1 MRACAAFFVT
11 ITACSASFQA
21 RTSDSTRT
29 LVNNPVVAAGA
40 AALTPNEGRQA
51 RPAAERPPALLVDFA
66 AVHDGSPVSGLRA
79 SEVEVRVD
87 GRTRTINALRQ
98 VAAAPLAAA
107 TGDSP
112 RVPPPYGTNQDVTA
126 GRDFV
131 LLLDEE
137 SLTAGREAQLRS
149 AVDGLLA
156 GFSPADRAMV
166 LALPYGG
173 IRQGF
178 TSDRARVRLAM
189 AAWGGQGSRSETGS
203 DMACRTRRF
212 LESLHSFLTDQ
223 AGRSTP
229 VTVVLFTAGL
239 AAPRRDAPM
248 ARAPG
253 MCELPV
259 THFQMISAA
268 AGAARANFYV
278 LQPSDVGFN
287 AGGWTESIA
296 GTSFLGSDNPLE
308 GIEHLAGATGAV
320 RLALDGTGTESVARV
335 ARESSTYYVAEVA
348 IEPREI
354 FGRSRKL
361 AVRVKREGVT
371 VRARPEITFTQPERG
386 GAATRLAVGDLLL
399 SPAAAPDLP
408 LRVGGFTVRE
418 PDGRLRIGAVVEPIE
433 PGVTLASAGAV
444 LLDGGEI
451 VARWFA
457 ADASVRPLL
466 GAMAAAP
473 GRYRLRV
480 AAIDESGRTGVAE
493 EEVDAR
499 LVPVGPL
506 TLGSLMLSVS
516 RGGAVV
522 PQLEFSTEPIA
533 IASFDIYGGEGGL
546 ALSATLEVAREPD
559 GAALVTLP
567 LALARADASRVVATG
582 SVPLGALP
590 PGDYV
595 VLGVIRLEDGT
606 IGRVSRTLR
615 KVP

>member
-1 MRACAAFFVT
+1 MPGACRF
-11 ITACSASFQA
+11 
-21 RTSDSTRT
+21 RTRPCVG
-29 LVNNPVVAAGA
+29 LCGVAAGLVLWLPGPLVA
-40 AALTPNEGRQA
+40 AGTLRSVEGQA
-51 RPAAERPPALLVDFA
+51 RPATERPPTLLVDFS
-66 AVHDGSPVSGLRA
+66 VLQDGSPVSGLQP
-79 SEVEVRVD
+79 SEVEVRID
-87 GRTRTINALRQ
+87 GRLRTISAIRQ
-98 VAAAPLAAA
+98 VVAAPVTAAAA
-107 TGDSP
+107 G

-137 SLTAGREAQLRS
+137 SLTAGREAQLRG

-173 IRQGF
+173 IRQAF
-178 TSDRARVRLAM
+178 TSDRARIRLAM
-189 AAWGGQGSRSETGS
+189 AAVGGQGSRSETGS

-212 LESLHSFLTDQ
+212 LESLHGFLEGQ
-223 AGRSTP
+223 AGRTTP
-229 VTVVLFTAGL
+229 LTVVLFTAGL

-259 THFQMISAA
+259 GHFQMITAA
-268 AGAARANFYV
+268 AGAARANVYV
-278 LQPSDVGFN
+278 LQPSDIGFS

-335 ARESSTYYVAEVA
+335 IRESSWYYVAEVGV
-348 IEPREI
+348 EPRDV

-361 AVRVKREGVT
+361 AVRVKRDGVT
-371 VRARPEITFTQPERG
+371 ARARPEITFAEPG
-386 GAATRLAVGDLLL
+386 GKTPRLAVSDLLL
-399 SPAAAPDLP
+399 SPGAAPGLP
-408 LRVGGFTVRE
+408 LRIAGFTVRE
-418 PDGRLRIGAVVEPIE
+418 PDGQLRIGAVIEPAE

-451 VARWFA
+451 AARWFA
-457 ADASVRPLL
+457 TDAGERPLL
-466 GAMAAAP
+466 GAMPAAP
-473 GRYRLRV
+473 GHYRLRA
-480 AAIDESGRTGVAE
+480 AAIDESGRSGVAE
-493 EEVDAR
+493 AEVEAR

-506 TLGSLMLSVS
+506 SLGSLMLGVS
-516 RGGAVV
+516 REGHIV
-522 PQLEFSTEPIA
+522 PRLEFGAEPIA
-533 IASFDIYGGEGGL
+533 IASFDIYVGEVGAG
-546 ALSATLEVAREPD
+546 LSARLEVARDPD
-559 GAALVTLP
+559 GPALVTLP
-567 LALARADASRVVATG
+567 LALARADATRVVATG

-595 VLGVIRLEDGT
+595 VRGVIRLEDGT
-606 IGRVSRTLR
+606 TGRVSRTLR
-615 KVP
+615 KVGR

>member
-1 MRACAAFFVT
+1 MELRGRRLGSCGVAAVLVLCPPPHLAPAAAAPVS
-11 ITACSASFQA
+11 IEGPQA
-21 RTSDSTRT
+21 R
-29 LVNNPVVAAGA
+29 AA
-40 AALTPNEGRQA
+40 T
-51 RPAAERPPALLVDFA
+51 ERPPALLVDFA
-66 AVHDGSPVSGLRA
+66 VVQDGSPVSDLQP
-79 SEVEVRVD
+79 SEVEVRID
-87 GRTRTINALRQ
+87 GRPRTITAIRQ
-98 VAAAPLAAA
+98 IAAAPVTAA
-107 TGDSP
+107 TGGAP
-112 RVPPPYGTNQDVTA
+112 RVPPPYGTNRDVTA

-137 SLTAGREAQLRS
+137 SLTAGRETQLRS

-173 IRQGF
+173 IRQAF

-189 AAWGGQGSRSETGS
+189 AAVGGQGSRSETGS

-212 LESLHSFLTDQ
+212 LESLHSFLVGQ

-229 VTVVLFTAGL
+229 LTVVLFTAGL

-259 THFQMISAA
+259 THFQMIGAA

-278 LQPSDVGFN
+278 LQPSDVGFS

-320 RLALDGTGTESVARV
+320 RLALDGSGTESVARV
-335 ARESSTYYVAEVA
+335 ARESSAYYVAELA

-361 AVRVKREGVT
+361 AVRVNRDGVF
-371 VRARPEITFTQPERG
+371 VRARPEITFTQPEPS
-386 GAATRLAVGDLLL
+386 GATTRLAVSDLLL

-408 LRVGGFTVRE
+408 LRVAGFTVRE
-418 PDGRLRIGAVVEPIE
+418 PDGQLRIGAVVEPIE
-433 PGVTLASAGAV
+433 PDVTLASAGAV

-457 ADASVRPLL
+457 TDASERPLL

-480 AAIDESGRTGVAE
+480 AAIDESGRAGVAE
-493 EEVDAR
+493 EDVEAR
-499 LVPVGPL
+499 LVSVGPL
-506 TLGSLMLSVS
+506 TLGSLMLGVS
-516 RGGAVV
+516 RGGGVV
-522 PQLEFSTEPIA
+522 PQLEFGGEPIA

-546 ALSATLEVAREPD
+546 ALSATLEVARKPD
-559 GAALVTLP
+559 GTALVTLP

-595 VLGVIRLEDGT
+595 VRGVIRLEDGT

-615 KVP
+615 KVGP